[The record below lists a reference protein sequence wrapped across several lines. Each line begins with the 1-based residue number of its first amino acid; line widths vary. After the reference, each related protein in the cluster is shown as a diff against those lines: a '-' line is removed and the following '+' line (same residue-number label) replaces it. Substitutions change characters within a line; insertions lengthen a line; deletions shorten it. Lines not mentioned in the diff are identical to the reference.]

1 MDVEVASE
9 IGNLMSHVAD
19 QAVWFLSK
27 EIGLAASPLEDE
39 TSCPRCTLS
48 SSVPISGAVEGAV
61 LMSTGKETASAIM
74 SRLLGQDV
82 TPEERPQLL
91 QDTVCEVLNMIVG
104 GTTRVLDEDGLY
116 ITVSAPSP
124 ADPGQLRRR
133 NGTSGDNFCR
143 KTIQTESGPIVLTYN
158 GRNGRTRE
166 IPEEQAVGY

>member
-27 EIGLAASPLEDE
+27 EIGLTIRPPEE
-39 TSCPRCTLS
+39 GGSCSRCAIG
-48 SSVPISGAVEGAV
+48 SSVPISGAVRGSI
-61 LMSTGKETASAIM
+61 LMSTGEETASVIM

-82 TPEERPQLL
+82 APEERPQLL

-124 ADPGQLRRR
+124 AAPGQLRRR
-133 NGTSGDNFCR
+133 NGTSGNDFFR
-143 KTIQTESGPIVLTYN
+143 KTIQTESGPIVLIYS

-166 IPEEQAVGY
+166 IPKEQAVGY